1 MYSQCKR
8 KVKRMQSEY
17 KAKDASGVKAAAS
30 AANDFLKQAGELI
43 ADQSKN
49 AVHPSKLP
57 PPPAQAD
64 VTKQQ
69 VAPSSLAATS
79 TTAASQS
86 AAVVPALATA
96 TSTAGSS
103 ITTARE
109 YIDLLEKY
117 TRGDDLSPAEME
129 DALYAQ
135 HLCMQ
140 ANILA
145 QHPTFRPWY
154 SDINL
159 ANVLS
164 TKRTIT
170 TAGKCLMLHLH
181 SFYVAN
187 I

>member
-17 KAKDASGVKAAAS
+17 KAKDASGVKAAAA
-30 AANDFLKQAGELI
+30 AANDSLKQAGELI
-43 ADQSKN
+43 VDQSKN
-49 AVHPSKLP
+49 SVHPLKLP

-69 VAPSSLAATS
+69 VAPSLAATS

-86 AAVVPALATA
+86 AAVAPALVTA

-103 ITTARE
+103 ITNARE

-117 TRGDDLSPAEME
+117 TRGDDLSPAELE
-129 DALYAQ
+129 DAFYART
-135 HLCMQ
+135 LCMQ

-145 QHPTFRPWY
+145 EHPTFRPWY